1 MQKTSRILVSSA
13 SALIATFALFAPSVA
28 RSQIVWDGGAGDDV
42 WGSGANWAGDIAPT
56 PGTTTDIAFDG
67 AVRLTPN
74 NNYTAFDDFRNVLFN
89 SGAGA
94 FTISGNAID
103 LFGKIE
109 NSSTST
115 QTVNLAIGTGSVTG
129 QFIEMN
135 PVSGNLNIGGT
146 DVFLGNNQLRVW
158 GDNGNTLTFGAS
170 TIISGT
176 GGSLAINQNSN
187 VVFNSAQTY
196 TGGSFVNAGKLSF
209 AAGGSANAGAL
220 NIGDTTGTAN
230 ATVELAALTGGQ
242 TVSSAITVRSG
253 SSGTATINALNTSG
267 TDTLSGGITLN
278 KGLSISTA
286 TGGTLAI
293 TNTINGTGAL
303 TLGGGGTVSLTTA
316 NGFSGGTTVN
326 GGFVILNA
334 GNGNRGTG
342 TGTLTINA
350 GATVTA
356 QNGTGASGHNQF
368 GNYNLGTTVPIVIN
382 GGTLNPSEFAH
393 MNTLTMSSGTIN
405 AGGSASGDGLDF
417 NTSNAVAPS
426 ITYNGTTS
434 TATIAANAT
443 TRAVL
448 TMNIADGA
456 AASDLTFSGTIGG
469 AGSVTKTGNGVL
481 TFSTQKSYTGG
492 TIINGGILDLTGGGG
507 SGGTIRGTVTINTG
521 GTLRFNA
528 GDVTGFGTG
537 ADRLSTINI
546 SGGTMHVNVQG
557 AGLNQT
563 LGNATIN
570 MTGGSITGVAGSN
583 LDFFQTTS
591 NLNSLASATTSTIS
605 GAQLSIR
612 QAAGLTI
619 TTAAGT
625 TASGIDLS
633 ISSAIASNGAFTTAP
648 LIKAGAGSMQLS
660 AASAYTS
667 ATNINAGTLI
677 ATVNNALGTNA
688 VGTTVAAAGTLDLR
702 NVAYTTVEALT
713 LNGGKLATTSGTST
727 FAGAITLGAS
737 STVDVTGTQ
746 LTLNGVIGGA
756 GFGITKTGGGILTL
770 PIQSNYTGGTIINNG
785 ILDLTGGGGTA
796 GTIRGTATVNAG
808 GTLRLSANDVTGYQ
822 GDATSLRTINLV
834 GGTLN
839 INTGTGLNQ
848 TLGGATINLT
858 GGTSS
863 GIANSNLDLFTGPS
877 NTGPSAINSLASA
890 TQSTISSQLRLRQAM
905 STVFNV
911 EDGAAAVDLLVS
923 GALPEDTGGRSLT
936 KSGAGVMAF
945 STAKTYTGGTIIN
958 GGILDL
964 TGGGGTGGT
973 IRGTATVNTGG
984 TLRLSAGDVTGYQ
997 GDATSLRTIN
1007 LVGGTMNLN
1016 VAGNQ
1021 TLGGATINMTGGT
1034 ISGIVGSS
1042 LHLFTGPSNTGPSAI
1057 NSLASATTSTISGTL
1072 LLIRQTPGMTI
1083 TTAAGT
1089 TASGVDLSIS
1099 SAIASD
1105 GGFASAPLIKEGA
1118 GSVELS
1124 VGNGYTSATNIN
1136 AGTLIASVN
1145 DALGTTAAGTTVG
1158 GAGTL
1163 DLRNVSY
1170 TTAEALTLNGGK
1182 LATTSG
1188 TSTFAGAIT
1197 LGASSTVDVTGT
1209 QLTLNGAIGG
1219 AGFGITKTGT
1229 GTLVLAVANNNT
1241 GSTAVNAGTLVASV
1255 NDALGTNAAGTTVGG
1270 AGTLDLRNVGYTTTE
1285 ALTLNGGKL
1294 ATTSGTSTFAG
1305 PVTLS
1310 ANSTVDITG
1319 TQLTLNGA
1327 IGGAGFG
1334 LTKTGAG
1341 TLILTAGNNYSGTT
1355 AVNAGTLAVSG
1366 SATVVGNIAVAS
1378 GAVLD
1383 TTAATGTFTLANQ
1396 SLTAGRASSPANDI
1410 VGALGMGAG
1419 STLNILAG
1427 AGTVGTLT
1435 TSGNLS
1441 FGGGTVNF
1449 DLSNVPA
1456 SGNDRIVIGGALDLS
1471 AATTLA
1477 FNRINT
1483 ALTNGSYVLVQ
1494 GTGAVTG
1501 NTATLSTSGL
1511 ISGATRQTFSL
1522 STTTVSNALTLDV
1535 AGQAASLVWNNA
1547 AATGLWS
1554 IAPADSNWD
1563 NASANDRF
1571 YDADAVTFQ
1580 DIGGQPTQT
1589 VGVTGTLTPASV
1601 TVNNTT
1607 GGTAYALNGA
1617 GKITGPTGI
1626 TKSGNGV
1633 LILGNTGGNDFTGA
1647 TTVNAG
1653 TLRIGDASAVSQGST
1668 ITVASGAVLDVNGL
1682 NVTLPSV
1689 LGAGVVESAAGA
1701 GTVTSATAA
1710 TISTVLQNGA
1720 GGLNF
1725 VKNGTGTTS
1734 LTGANTYTG
1743 TTTISAGT
1751 LQIGNGG
1758 STGSL
1763 GATTITNDSA
1773 LAFNRSDALAFS
1785 SNVTGTGTVTQVGA
1799 GTTTVTG
1806 AFTHTGGTT
1815 ISAGTLQ
1822 IGGGGTS
1829 GSIDG
1834 NITTN
1839 ATLAVNRSDAVTL
1852 GNLISGTGGFAQSG
1866 GGTTTLTNTNTYTG
1880 VTTVNSGTLAITSVA
1895 NGGTPSN
1902 IGQASTNLVLSGG
1915 KLQYNGATASTNRGI
1930 TANAVAGNTL
1940 EVTDSAATLTVGQL
1954 SGSGGLTKT
1963 GNGTLALTAVNSDM
1977 VGGLTITAGVVN
1989 MTGGNNG
1996 FSSVGSGALTIGSG
2010 ATARAF
2016 THNTLGQ
2023 GTTTH
2028 LSPLVINGGTF
2039 ESDRYNHINSITM
2052 TGGLL
2057 GIRSGVAQVD
2067 GLDMKVRNAV
2077 NPTVT
2082 TNAAAATA
2090 TISSK
2095 ITMNTPTTFTVAD
2108 GAATTDLEVS
2118 GVIVGGS
2125 ALTKTG
2131 NGKMTLSGANTYS
2144 GGTTISGGTL
2154 QIGTGGTA
2162 GAITGNITNNGALT
2176 FNRSDA
2182 ISFGNTISGSG
2193 SVTKDGAGTL
2203 TYTVAQT
2210 YNGGTT
2216 VNAGILQL
2224 NGTLASNTAVT
2235 INAGAELDVSATN
2248 LLFASMTYTIGG
2260 SLKFIGG
2267 AHNHFIGSLTL
2278 NGGSIDTTVGST
2290 AYDGNGNYAF
2300 DGATINVG
2308 GSTPSS
2314 IGANTGI
2321 HLNGSPNFVVA
2332 NATGDSAADLVVTA
2346 NLRNGEGGVRGI
2358 TKSGAGTMEIAA
2370 ASNSTYT
2377 GATNLNAGTLLVSG
2391 SISGSAVIVDGAT
2404 SFLAGNGTTGAVTV
2418 QNGGKIAPG
2427 ASAGKLNIGALTMNA
2442 GTALSLEV
2450 NSTTPVSGYD
2460 QLNVAGGVSLGGAT
2474 LSLGGSYLTT
2484 PTITNDLFF
2493 VLINDGA
2500 DPITGTFAGLADGA
2514 HVFAAN
2520 GQDYVI
2526 SYFADSGNSTFTSG
2540 NDVALMA
2547 VPEPGA
2553 AVSLLSG
2560 LGLLLGLRRRRSR

>member
-28 RSQIVWDGGAGDDV
+28 RSQIVWDGGAGDDL
-42 WGSGANWAGDIAPT
+42 WGSGANWAGDLAPT
-56 PGTTTDIAFDG
+56 PGTTSDIAFAG
-67 AVRLTPN
+67 ALRLTPN

-115 QTVNLAIGTGSVTG
+115 QTVNLTIGTGSVTSG
-129 QFIEMN
+129 FIEMN

-187 VVFNSAQTY
+187 VVFQSAQTY
-196 TGGSFVNAGKLSF
+196 TGGTFVNAGKLSF
-209 AAGGSANAGAL
+209 ATGGSANASAL

-356 QNGTGASGHNQF
+356 QSGTAGSGHNQF
-368 GNYNLGTTVPIVIN
+368 GYHSNGTAIPIVIN
-382 GGTLNPSEFAH
+382 GGTLNPSEYNH
-393 MNTLTMSSGTIN
+393 MNTLTMSSGNIN

-426 ITYNGTTS
+426 ITYNGATA
-434 TATIAANAT
+434 TATIAAKAT

-456 AASDLTFSGTIGG
+456 AASDLTFSGAIDG
-469 AGSVTKTGNGVL
+469 AGSVTKTGAGVL
-481 TFSTQKSYTGG
+481 TFSSQKTYSGG
-492 TIINGGILDLTGGGG
+492 TIINNGILDLTGGGG

-591 NLNSLASATTSTIS
+591 NLNSLASATTSTIG

-612 QAAGLTI
+612 QTAGLTI

-633 ISSAIASNGAFTTAP
+633 ISSVIASNGAFTTAP

-660 AASAYTS
+660 AGSTYSS

-677 ATVNNALGTNA
+677 ATANNALGTNA

-713 LNGGKLATTSGTST
+713 LNGGKLATTSGTSI

-746 LTLNGVIGGA
+746 LTLNGAIGGA

-770 PIQSNYTGGTIINNG
+770 PIQSNFTGGTIINGG
-785 ILDLTGGGGTA
+785 ILDLTGGGGTG
-796 GTIRGTATVNAG
+796 GTIRGTATVNTG
-808 GTLRLSANDVTGYQ
+808 GTLRLSGGDVTGYQ

-839 INTGTGLNQ
+839 INTTSNQ

-858 GGTSS
+858 GGTIS
-863 GIANSNLDLFTGPS
+863 GIAGSNLDLFTGPS

-890 TQSTISSQLRLRQAM
+890 TQSTISSQLRLRQAT
-905 STVFNV
+905 STIFNV

-973 IRGTATVNTGG
+973 IRGTATVNAGG
-984 TLRLSAGDVTGYQ
+984 TLRLSVGDATGFQ

-1034 ISGIVGSS
+1034 ITGIAGSS

-1057 NSLASATTSTISGTL
+1057 NSLASATTSTISGTQV
-1072 LLIRQTPGMTI
+1072 LIRQTPGMTI

-1089 TASGVDLSIS
+1089 TASAIDLSIS
-1099 SAIASD
+1099 SVITNA
-1105 GGFASAPLIKEGA
+1105 GGFESAPLIKEGT
-1118 GSVELS
+1118 GSLELS
-1124 VGNGYTSATNIN
+1124 AGNGYTSATNIN
-1136 AGTLIASVN
+1136 AGSLIASVN
-1145 DALGTTAAGTTVG
+1145 
-1158 GAGTL
+1158 
-1163 DLRNVSY
+1163 N
-1170 TTAEALTLNGGK
+1170 
-1182 LATTSG
+1182 
-1188 TSTFAGAIT
+1188 
-1197 LGASSTVDVTGT
+1197 
-1209 QLTLNGAIGG
+1209 
-1219 AGFGITKTGT
+1219 
-1229 GTLVLAVANNNT
+1229 
-1241 GSTAVNAGTLVASV
+1241 
-1255 NDALGTNAAGTTVGG
+1255 ALGTNAAGTTVGG
-1270 AGTLDLRNVGYTTTE
+1270 AGTLDLRNVSYTTTE

-1310 ANSTVDITG
+1310 ANSTVDVTG

-1334 LTKTGAG
+1334 ITKTGGGTLVLAVANNNTGSNAVNAGTLVASVNDALGTNAAGTTVGGAGTLDLRNLSYTTTEALTLNGGKLATTSGTSTFAGPVTLSANSTVDVTGMQLTLNGAIGGAGFGITKTGAG
-1341 TLILTAGNNYSGTT
+1341 TLTLTAGNDYSGTT

-1366 SATVVGNIAVAS
+1366 SATIVGNIAVAS

-1410 VGALGMGAG
+1410 VGALGTGAG
-1419 STLNILAG
+1419 STLNIFAG
-1427 AGTVGTLT
+1427 AGNVGTLT

-1456 SGNDRIVIGGALDLS
+1456 SGNDRIVIGGALNLA

-1483 ALTNGSYVLVQ
+1483 ALTNGNYVLVQ
-1494 GTGAVTG
+1494 GTGAITG
-1501 NTATLSTSGL
+1501 STANLSTSGL

-1522 STTTVSNALTLDV
+1522 STTTVANALTLDV

-1571 YDADAVTFQ
+1571 YDADVVTFQ
-1580 DIGGQPTQT
+1580 NISGQTTQT

-1607 GGTAYALNGA
+1607 GGTAYTLNGS

-1626 TKSGNGV
+1626 TKTGNGV
-1633 LILGNTGGNDFTGA
+1633 LILSNTGGNDFTGA
-1647 TTVNAG
+1647 TNVNAG
-1653 TLRIGDASAVSQGST
+1653 TLRIGDATAVSQGST
-1668 ITVASGAVLDVNGL
+1668 ITVASGAVFDVNGL
-1682 NVTLPSV
+1682 TVTLPTV
-1689 LGAGVVESAAGA
+1689 LGAGVVESGAGA

-1710 TISTVLQNGA
+1710 TISAVLQNGA

-1743 TTTISAGT
+1743 ATTISAGT
-1751 LQIGNGG
+1751 LQIGSGG
-1758 STGSL
+1758 NTGSL

-1785 SNVTGTGTVTQVGA
+1785 SNVSGSGTVTQVGA

-1806 AFTHTGGTT
+1806 ALTHTGGTT

-1822 IGGGGTS
+1822 IGSGGTS

-1839 ATLAVNRSDAVTL
+1839 ATFAVNRSDAVTL

-1866 GGTTTLTNTNTYTG
+1866 AGATTLTNTNTYTG

-1902 IGQASTNLVLSGG
+1902 IGQAATNLVLNGG

-1954 SGSGGLTKT
+1954 SGAGGLTKT
-1963 GNGTLALTAVNSDM
+1963 GNGTLSLTAVNSDM
-1977 VGGLTITAGVVN
+1977 VGGLTIAAGVVN
-1989 MTGGNNG
+1989 LTGGNNG
-1996 FSSVGSGALTIGSG
+1996 FSSVGSGALIIGSG

-2016 THNTLGQ
+2016 SHNSLGQ
-2023 GTTTH
+2023 GTGTQ

-2039 ESDRYNHINSITM
+2039 ESEQYNHINSITM

-2057 GIRSGVAQVD
+2057 GIRSGISQVD
-2067 GLDMKVRNAV
+2067 GLDMKTRNSV

-2095 ITMNTPTTFTVAD
+2095 ITMNVPTTFTVAD
-2108 GAATTDLEVS
+2108 GAAATDLEVT
-2118 GVIVGGS
+2118 GIIVGGS

-2131 NGKMTLSGANTYS
+2131 NGKMTMSGANTYT
-2144 GGTTISGGTL
+2144 GGTTISSGML
-2154 QIGTGGTA
+2154 QIGTGGPT
-2162 GAITGNITNNGALT
+2162 GAITGNITNNSALT

-2182 ISFGNTISGSG
+2182 ISYGGTISGSG
-2193 SVTKDGAGTL
+2193 AVTKDGAGTL

-2224 NGTLASNTAVT
+2224 NARLATAGAITV
-2235 INAGAELDVSATN
+2235 NPGAELQVNGTN
-2248 LLFASMTYTIGG
+2248 LLFFNEAVTLNGG
-2260 SLKFIGG
+2260 SIKLIAG
-2267 AHNHFIGSLTL
+2267 AHNHFNGSLTL

-2290 AYDGNGNYAF
+2290 AYDGNGNYAL
-2300 DGATINVG
+2300 DVTSVTVG
-2308 GSTPSS
+2308 GAAPSAL
-2314 IGANTGI
+2314 GANTGI
-2321 HLNGSPNFVVA
+2321 HLNGSPNFNVA
-2332 NATGDSAADLVVTA
+2332 NATSDSAADLVVTA
-2346 NLRNGEGGVRGI
+2346 NLRNGESGVRGI

-2418 QNGGKIAPG
+2418 QNGGTIAPG
-2427 ASAGKLNIGALTMNA
+2427 ASPGKLNIGALTMST
-2442 GTALSLEV
+2442 GTALSLEI
-2450 NSTTPVSGYD
+2450 NSTTPVTGYD
-2460 QLNVAGGVSLGGAT
+2460 QLNVVGGVSVGNAT

-2484 PTITNDLFF
+2484 PTVTNDLFF
-2493 VLINDGA
+2493 VLLNDGA
-2500 DPITGTFAGLADGA
+2500 DAITGTFAGLADGS
-2514 HVFAAN
+2514 HVFAPN

-2526 SYFADSGNSTFTSG
+2526 SYFADSGTSTFTGG

-2560 LGLLLGLRRRRSR
+2560 LGVLVGLRRRRSR